1 MRLSES
7 LLEQKPRVE
16 LLPLLDVMF
25 LLLVFFIFAMLTMVV
40 HRGVEVA
47 LPGAATAELDTQP
60 AIHISIDAEGRISF
74 EGEPVSIEA
83 LPARVASVRSSAD
96 ERPVFIRGDR
106 RADLGIA
113 LSVLD
118 ALRGA
123 GIEQVS
129 FASAQEGS
137 GKAEGLAR

>member
-1 MRLSES
+1 MQLSES

-40 HRGVEVA
+40 HRGVEVT

-60 AIHISIDAEGRISF
+60 AIHISIAADGAITL
-74 EGEPVSIEA
+74 EGELVSIDV
-83 LPARVASVRSSAD
+83 LPARVAAARTEV
-96 ERPVFIRGDR
+96 EGRPVFIRGDR
-106 RADLGIA
+106 SADLGIA
-113 LSVLD
+113 LGVLD
-118 ALRGA
+118 ALREA

-129 FASAQEGS
+129 FASAPREGAVH
-137 GKAEGLAR
+137 GVDP